1 MAAWI
6 LEYDLDGAD
15 VDYEDFNAID
25 AGDGKAEAWLTTFTQ
40 AMRAQL
46 PQGQY
51 ILTHARECDLRSPI
65 ELWLTAWFQPSP
77 LGSLLASSVVEHI

>member
-51 ILTHARECDLRSPI
+51 ILTHARRSPSFP
-65 ELWLTAWFQPSP
+65 LNGNSDAWYCDS
-77 LGSLLASSVVEHI
+77 